1 MQQLETA
8 VLVIGGGATGTGVAR
23 DLAMR
28 GVDTILVERYHLC
41 YGTTS
46 RHTGVLH
53 SGCRYIL
60 RDPEAARECYQEN
73 QILRRIMPHC
83 LEDTGG
89 FFVVTPDDDPDYVPG
104 WLEACHKAGMA
115 VEEISISQ
123 MLREEPALNPRMR
136 YCFRTIDLAGDPFLA
151 AEANAEAARAY
162 GARVLTYHQVTRL
175 VEEQGR
181 VVGALCRDLVHDR
194 ELLIRSTWVVNAA
207 GVWAGRIAAT
217 VHLDI
222 PLLPS
227 KGAMVAFN
235 QRVVNTLL
243 CRCRVPSDA
252 DGMMPSKSVLLAGS
266 TDGDICSPDDVSVNP
281 RHLEIILTEAER
293 MVPGIRS
300 MRLLRAWAGVRPLYK
315 GKQPTNDTRLL
326 SRSHV
331 LLDHEQLDGR
341 PGIMSIIG
349 GKWTTYRLMA
359 QDTADLVCSKL
370 GVQQP
375 CRTHLEMLPAPG
387 RRPTF
392 YWRGARLSHTEET
405 NSYGDLVCECEL
417 VTRQDVQRSVVQET
431 VRTIDDLRRLRRL
444 GMGPCQGGFCGYRAA
459 GLLHVVRHAP
469 VQETNAQLG
478 DFLQGR
484 WNGLFPVL
492 ASQQLRQARL
502 TELIYLASLAVDR
515 GLPATHKASDPGLS
529 AGVQS

>member
-1 MQQLETA
+1 MQHIETA
-8 VLVIGGGATGTGVAR
+8 VLVIGGGATGTGVVR

-89 FFVVTPDDDPDYVPG
+89 FFVVTPWDDPDYVPG
-104 WLEACHKAGMA
+104 WLEACRSAGMA

-123 MLREEPALNPRMR
+123 MLREEPALNPRMVR
-136 YCFRTIDLAGDPFLA
+136 CFRTIDIAGDPFLA
-151 AEANAEAARAY
+151 AESNAESARGY
-162 GARVLTYHQVTRL
+162 GARVLTYHQVIQLT
-175 VEEQGR
+175 EEQGR
-181 VVGALCRDLVHDR
+181 VVGALCRDLINDR
-194 ELLIRSTWVVNAA
+194 ELVIRCALVVNAA
-207 GVWAGRIAAT
+207 GVWAGRIAAS

-227 KGAMVAFN
+227 KGAMIAFS

-281 RHLEIILTEAER
+281 RHLQIILTEAER

-300 MRLLRAWAGVRPLYK
+300 MRLLRAWAGVRPLYR
-315 GKQPTNDTRLL
+315 GKQPTSDTRLL

-341 PGIMSIIG
+341 PGIVSIIG

-375 CRTHLEMLPAPG
+375 CRTHLEVLPVPG
-387 RRPTF
+387 KRPAF
-392 YWRGARLSHTEET
+392 YWRGATLNRIEEAS
-405 NSYGDLVCECEL
+405 SYGDLVCECEL
-417 VTRQDVQRSVVQET
+417 VTRQDVQHSVTRQT
-431 VRTIDDLRRLRRL
+431 ARTIDDLRRLRRL
-444 GMGPCQGGFCGYRAA
+444 GMGPCQGAFCGYRAA
-459 GLLHVVRHAP
+459 GLLHVLRRCP
-469 VQETNAQLG
+469 VQESNAQLAN
-478 DFLQGR
+478 FLQGR
-484 WNGLFPVL
+484 WNGLYPIL
-492 ASQQLRQARL
+492 AGQQLRQARL
-502 TELIYLASLAVDR
+502 SELIYLASLAVDR
-515 GLPATHKASDPGLS
+515 GLHTANESKAQ
-529 AGVQS
+529 AQV